1 MVRFETQVTGVQ
13 RIRSNSSLWA
23 VTARDLT
30 SNVEFKNEYNGV
42 VIACGH
48 YNVPFVPD
56 YKGIRRW
63 HSENREIITHSKHF
77 TRPENYQNK
86 VSSQARMSR

>member
-1 MVRFETQVTGVQ
+1 MIHFETQVTKVQ
-13 RIRSNSSLWA
+13 RIRSSPSLWA

-30 SNVEFKNEYNGV
+30 SNVESKHEYDGV

-56 YKGIRRW
+56 YEGIRRW
-63 HSENREIITHSKHF
+63 NSKNRGTITHSKHF

-86 VSSQARMSR
+86 VSI